1 MSDETSTPV
10 GIDRRALARS
20 LSHVVRASVDA
31 TLQDAEVSHS
41 AAPRIGVTGPPGVGK
56 SSLVARLARHRVERV
71 APLAVIAIDPTSP
84 NSRGSLLGDR
94 IRMDTV
100 ADDPRIYIRSLAS
113 GQTQDGLS
121 DNLPE
126 VLATIDA
133 FGFAE
138 IIIETVGVGQ
148 SEYAIRQLA
157 DVELL
162 VLMPGSGDVVQAMKA
177 GIIETADVI
186 VVNKADLPGAEATA
200 NDLRS
205 VLGRRR
211 AKPSPPIVLV
221 RHDDDKGLHALS
233 GMIDDAL
240 AKGARSGGELERRCR
255 FNRYRVHMLAV
266 RRLNE
271 VLGSLPASRFAEHP
285 ATVYRDLL
293 ARLIE
298 APRGRG

>member
-1 MSDETSTPV
+1 VS
-10 GIDRRALARS
+10 IDRRGLARA
-20 LSHVVRASVDA
+20 LSRAVRASVDE
-31 TLQDAEVSHS
+31 TLHSAGSTGS
-41 AAPRIGVTGPPGVGK
+41 AAPRIGVTGSPGVGK
-56 SSLVARLARHRVERV
+56 SSLVARLARLRVERT

-84 NSRGSLLGDR
+84 NTGGSLLGDR
-94 IRMDTV
+94 IRMDSV

-126 VLATIDA
+126 VIAAIDD

-138 IIIETVGVGQ
+138 IIVETVGVGQ

-162 VLMPGSGDVVQAMKA
+162 VLMPGSGDAVQAMKA
-177 GIIETADVI
+177 GILETADII
-186 VVNKADLPGAEATA
+186 VVNKADLAGAQATA
-200 NDLRS
+200 HDLRS

-211 AKPSPPIVLV
+211 KTPAPPIVLV
-221 RHDDDKGLHALS
+221 RHDEDAGLHELSRLIDEALVRC
-233 GMIDDAL
+233 ARP
-240 AKGARSGGELERRCR
+240 GAEVARRR
-255 FNRYRVHMLAV
+255 RLNRYRVHMLAV

-271 VLGSLPASRFAEHP
+271 VLERLPASRFDEH
-285 ATVYRDLL
+285 AADVYRDLL

-298 APRGRG
+298 PPRNHD